1 MNGVFVFYRNIAWQ
15 ISIDRSIAQITLLA
29 KRQSGITVFHI
40 GRQIEVIFIKFT
52 NAIGFKRI
60 HCNALRIRTQIQ
72 FIIGFIARH
81 IFCHFNRTID
91 RARKIIHHAIINPR
105 TASCQYHIIHGAIVN
120 IDDIAIMA
128 A

>member
-1 MNGVFVFYRNIAWQ
+1 M
-15 ISIDRSIAQITLLA
+15 A

-52 NAIGFKRI
+52 NAIGFKRV
-60 HCNALRIRTQIQ
+60 HRYALRIRTQIQ

-91 RARKIIHHAIINPR
+91 CARKIIHHAVINRR
-105 TASCQYHIIHGAIVN
+105 TASSQYHIIQAAIVN

-128 A
+128 AWTA